1 MRLPALVGGLATRR
15 ALLHLAALP
24 LLWREEAAVGYELST
39 SDPLF
44 GRLRCRYIL
53 MRPGE
58 TAFEAADIMDSNP
71 INKGIAERGLTDRGR
86 AQVERSAQALKERG
100 VSTPIVFYDNGIRA
114 SQTADIISSVLS
126 VPRAKMEP
134 EFRWL
139 EARGLGALDG
149 TNYRKTLERMRALDA
164 LDIDNTVEPSD
175 DGTPSD
181 SVNEV
186 FGRMR
191 NTISKIETTYGAG
204 DFVIIGGDA
213 TVLSILAAAACN
225 VDLREHARFWL
236 PPGAFWDLRE
246 VQRDWRSGTFQE
258 MALDEP
264 SAEDVRRGQQALRDI
279 GPRLFSETVAGS
291 WVLGPGVRR

>member
-1 MRLPALVGGLATRR
+1 
-15 ALLHLAALP
+15 
-24 LLWREEAAVGYELST
+24 
-39 SDPLF
+39 
-44 GRLRCRYIL
+44 
-53 MRPGE
+53 
-58 TAFEAADIMDSNP
+58 MDSNP

-86 AQVERSAQALKERG
+86 AGGEVGPGAQGAQ
-100 VSTPIVFYDNGIRA
+100 VSTPIVFYDNGIRLRDG
-114 SQTADIISSVLS
+114 DIISSVLS
-126 VPRAKMEP
+126 VPHKMEP

-149 TNYRKTLERMRALDA
+149 TNYRKTLERVRALDA

-204 DFVIIGGDA
+204 DTMIIGGDA

-279 GPRLFSETVAGS
+279 GPRLFSETEAGS